1 MATTFRPCSSQS
13 TNSSRHSS
21 NRSAATRGSQ
31 YLFGRLARTESAAS
45 RMCCGT
51 NGYVI
56 SLWNQTS
63 MVSPAFSTLEMA
75 CSELILRCEKRA
87 DPIREDLR
95 LLDFWMMPGFLNDL
109 EP

>member
-21 NRSAATRGSQ
+21 KRSAATRGSQ

-63 MVSPAFSTLEMA
+63 MMAAPNFLEK
-75 CSELILRCEKRA
+75 LLRCKKPA

-95 LLDFWMMPGFLNDL
+95 LLDFRMMPGFRNHL